1 MDVKVSQKAEMLQ
14 PQGMID
20 VLVSGINDFYL
31 IEETDTNGQR
41 WIKDIEIIDDFPEE
55 EKDRAVFAAIRQ
67 KGQDPIAP
75 DEGVQWAEVLL
86 GEAPVMLL
94 MQQIIDAVSNETKYV
109 NVNFETIIV
118 NGQEQLVVRFNVI
131 T

>member
-1 MDVKVSQKAEMLQ
+1 MDVKVSQKTEMLQ
-14 PQGMID
+14 PQGMVD
-20 VLVSGINDFYL
+20 VLVSGVNDFYL
-31 IEETDTNGQR
+31 IEEIDDYGQK
-41 WIKDIEIIDDFPEE
+41 WIKDIEIIDDFLEE

-67 KGQDPIAP
+67 QGQDPIAP

-86 GEAPVMLL
+86 GEVSVMLI

-109 NVNFETIIV
+109 NVNFETAIV
-118 NGQEQLVVRFNVI
+118 NGQEQLVVRFNVV